1 MKISKRKS
9 PNSFLSFDDVLN
21 DINDKLAEKNGEN
34 YEIGDNFDQL
44 RGKEE
49 EIDSNPSEECLEEE
63 QQSEEPEDNVN
74 QQQRYRSSKQL
85 TCSLN
90 VHDIDSS
97 LDEKN
102 YKEIVYMNKNGVLEK
117 LCGYL
122 GPKKNKNP
130 NNIWWGSEH
139 PVATGR
145 QLKCGTTSGKISRLT
160 PNSRA
165 KNIEKIEYTL
175 HLYFD
180 NDIMDKRA
188 DCTKTRINETMAR
201 LQRSDN
207 FHEPS
212 KYTRA
217 KKTDRVEIDAL
228 FGLMYFRRILGV
240 NLHIT
245 DRLFSNDSHFSFGA
259 IMSKIHFRFL
269 KDQICFDN
277 PQETTQLWEAD
288 RFAAIREIWRIFNS
302 NLSKHVAPTENLS
315 IDEIF
320 YPMRPPTAFRQYN
333 PDKPHRFGSLLKS
346 LNDVRF
352 PYTYKAVPYAANP
365 KVGDG
370 PYYWK
375 SNIDYI
381 KYLITEM
388 KADQP
393 ITGRTISTGR
403 LYTSIE

>member
-34 YEIGDNFDQL
+34 YEIGDNLDQL

-201 LQRSDN
+201 LQ
-207 FHEPS
+207 
-212 KYTRA
+212 
-217 KKTDRVEIDAL
+217 
-228 FGLMYFRRILGV
+228 
-240 NLHIT
+240 
-245 DRLFSNDSHFSFGA
+245 
-259 IMSKIHFRFL
+259 
-269 KDQICFDN
+269 
-277 PQETTQLWEAD
+277 
-288 RFAAIREIWRIFNS
+288 
-302 NLSKHVAPTENLS
+302 
-315 IDEIF
+315 
-320 YPMRPPTAFRQYN
+320 
-333 PDKPHRFGSLLKS
+333 
-346 LNDVRF
+346 
-352 PYTYKAVPYAANP
+352 
-365 KVGDG
+365 
-370 PYYWK
+370 
-375 SNIDYI
+375 
-381 KYLITEM
+381 
-388 KADQP
+388 
-393 ITGRTISTGR
+393 
-403 LYTSIE
+403 